1 MFASRCACGGL
12 LDRVRQKHVGTGCLE
27 GDKAAKLVRR
37 PPEISGSNKGGVEVA
52 TIDRAAARALLLI
65 SAIGL
70 AGCETGSNLFAGGG
84 ADTAAPLASA
94 APPPVAQRARMAVAP
109 IVGPPDATS
118 RALQTQVAAALE
130 SQRVTVAKQPAD
142 PSDYTL
148 RGYVVAAK
156 EKASTKISYIWD
168 ITDPTGKRVNRIT
181 GEEVAAGAGASETW
195 STVSPAMIGQIASK
209 TATQVAGWLPSQAP
223 LGAAPAGVPS
233 SAPSP
238 AANVPIATAPIPPAA
253 QAIPVATTAA
263 VPVAAPATA
272 TGSIERGA
280 VLTAVPN
287 VTGAPGDGSIALTG
301 AIQRELVRNG
311 IPLTS
316 IAGPNYRVEGKVT
329 VGSTREGKQP
339 ITIDWHVKDPTGKQ
353 LGTVSQK
360 NEVPQG
366 SLDGAWGKTAD
377 AAAAAA
383 AQGIIKLLPKNN

>member
-1 MFASRCACGGL
+1 M
-12 LDRVRQKHVGTGCLE
+12 
-27 GDKAAKLVRR
+27 
-37 PPEISGSNKGGVEVA
+37 PVA
-52 TIDRAAARALLLI
+52 RAAILLI
-65 SAIGL
+65 SAVGL

-84 ADTAAPLASA
+84 ADATAPLAA
-94 APPPVAQRARMAVAP
+94 ATPPPVAQRAKLAVAP

-118 RALQTQVAAALE
+118 RALQTQVASALE
-130 SQRVTVAKQPAD
+130 RQRVAVAKQPTD
-142 PSDYTL
+142 PSEYTL

-181 GEEVAAGAGASETW
+181 GEEVAAGAGADTW
-195 STVSPAMIGQIASK
+195 STVSPAIIDQIANK
-209 TATQVAGWLPSQAP
+209 TATQVAGWLPSQGPASAPAPAAAP
-223 LGAAPAGVPS
+223 LPAASLPVAAAPAP
-233 SAPSP
+233 
-238 AANVPIATAPIPPAA
+238 
-253 QAIPVATTAA
+253 QAIPVAATAA
-263 VPVAAPATA
+263 VPAATPATA
-272 TGSIERGA
+272 TGSIGRGA

-316 IAGPNYRVEGKVT
+316 TAGPNYRVEGKVS
-329 VGSTREGKQP
+329 VGTIREGKQP
-339 ITIDWHVKDPTGKQ
+339 ITIDWHVKDPSGKQ

-383 AQGIIKLLPKNN
+383 AQGIIKLLPKTN

>member
-1 MFASRCACGGL
+1 M
-12 LDRVRQKHVGTGCLE
+12 
-27 GDKAAKLVRR
+27 
-37 PPEISGSNKGGVEVA
+37 PVA
-52 TIDRAAARALLLI
+52 RAAILLI
-65 SAIGL
+65 SAVGL

-84 ADTAAPLASA
+84 GDATAPLAA
-94 APPPVAQRARMAVAP
+94 ATPPPVTQRAKLAVAP

-118 RALQTQVAAALE
+118 RALQTQVASALE
-130 SQRVTVAKQPAD
+130 RQRVTVAKQPTD
-142 PSDYTL
+142 PSEYTL

-181 GEEVAAGAGASETW
+181 GEEVAAGAGADTW
-195 STVSPAMIGQIASK
+195 STVSPAIIDQIANK
-209 TATQVAGWLPSQAP
+209 TATQVAGWLPSQGPAGAPAPAAAP
-223 LGAAPAGVPS
+223 LPAATVPVAAAPAP
-233 SAPSP
+233 
-238 AANVPIATAPIPPAA
+238 
-253 QAIPVATTAA
+253 QAIPVAATAA
-263 VPVAAPATA
+263 VPAAAPATA
-272 TGSIERGA
+272 TGSIGRGA

-316 IAGPNYRVEGKVT
+316 TAGPNYRVEGKVS
-329 VGSTREGKQP
+329 VGTIREGKQP
-339 ITIDWHVKDPTGKQ
+339 ITIDWHVKDPSGKQ

-383 AQGIIKLLPKNN
+383 AQGIIKLLPKTN

>member
-1 MFASRCACGGL
+1 M
-12 LDRVRQKHVGTGCLE
+12 
-27 GDKAAKLVRR
+27 
-37 PPEISGSNKGGVEVA
+37 PVA
-52 TIDRAAARALLLI
+52 RAAIIIFSAL
-65 SAIGL
+65 GL
-70 AGCETGSNLFAGGG
+70 AGCETGANLFAGGG
-84 ADTAAPLASA
+84 ADTTAPLAA
-94 APPPVAQRARMAVAP
+94 ATPPPVAQRAKIAVAP

-118 RALQTQVAAALE
+118 RALQAQVASALE
-130 SQRVTVAKQPAD
+130 RQRVTVAKQPAD
-142 PSDYTL
+142 PSEFTL

-181 GEEVAAGAGASETW
+181 GEEVAAGAGSADTW
-195 STVSPAMIGQIASK
+195 SSVSPAMIDQIANK
-209 TATQVAGWLPSQAP
+209 TATQVAGWLPLQSPA
-223 LGAAPAGVPS
+223 GAPASAPPPANIPVAA
-233 SAPSP
+233 APSP
-238 AANVPIATAPIPPAA
+238 
-253 QAIPVATTAA
+253 QAIPVAATSTAT
-263 VPVAAPATA
+263 VPSAAPATA
-272 TGSIERGA
+272 TGSIARGA

-311 IPLTS
+311 VPLTS
-316 IAGPNYRVEGKVT
+316 TAGPNYRVEGKVT
-329 VGSTREGKQP
+329 LGSTRDGKQP

-383 AQGIIKLLPKNN
+383 AQGIIKLLPKVN